1 MRKQYREFFTKLVE
15 WSQKKDSYS
24 TDDFIKENGVTE
36 QQMKVMAVEKNSC
49 YLAIG
54 KATCQCL
61 DNAYKAW
68 KSEEISRDQ
77 FSTYLIQSKLFS
89 GDVESF
95 DRCNKRWS
103 KNQLKMHSTKQ

>member
-1 MRKQYREFFTKLVE
+1 MGKTYTEFFCELVE

-24 TDDFIKENGVTE
+24 IDDFIMSKGITDGQLN
-36 QQMKVMAVEKNSC
+36 VMTGGKNSC
-49 YLAIG
+49 FLAVG

-61 DNAYKAW
+61 DNAYHAW
-68 KSEEISRDQ
+68 KSTEISKDQ

-95 DRCNKRWS
+95 DRLQEEAEARS
-103 KNQLKMHSTKQ
+103 A